1 MTRLLPL
8 SPREVIRARSF
19 ANDAAHNLSI
29 VLAFDGND
37 VRSDARRETALEEA
51 EHLLTETL
59 RIVQRIREPETPKS
73 GDAFAMACGIVGA
86 RWPDDPS
93 VNEVAA

>member
-1 MTRLLPL
+1 MTRLPPP

-51 EHLLTETL
+51 EHLLTEAL

-73 GDAFAMACGIVGA
+73 GDAFAMACEIVGA
-86 RWPDDPS
+86 RWPED
-93 VNEVAA
+93 AA

>member
-1 MTRLLPL
+1 MTRLPPL

-37 VRSDARRETALEEA
+37 VRSDARRELAMEEA
-51 EHLLTETL
+51 EHLLTEAL

-86 RWPDDPS
+86 RWP
-93 VNEVAA
+93 EGAA

>member
-59 RIVQRIREPETPKS
+59 RIVRRIREPETPKS

-86 RWPDDPS
+86 RWP
-93 VNEVAA
+93 EAAA